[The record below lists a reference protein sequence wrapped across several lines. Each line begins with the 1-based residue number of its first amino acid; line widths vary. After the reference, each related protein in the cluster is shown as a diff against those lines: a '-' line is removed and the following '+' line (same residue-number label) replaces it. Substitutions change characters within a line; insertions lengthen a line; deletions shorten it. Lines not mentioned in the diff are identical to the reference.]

1 MAKHGTLLIHNALV
15 NTATTRDPMTTPRRR
30 ARQIIDIERASLIFL
45 DPLKGARQHG
55 ERL

>member
-1 MAKHGTLLIHNALV
+1 V
-15 NTATTRDPMTTPRRR
+15 NTVTTRDPMTTPRRR

-55 ERL
+55 ARL